1 MLNSF
6 GDATEIEKLSSDL
19 AKEFSIKAA
28 YDSADLN
35 KRDQVAEIV
44 ARTQSELGSLDVL
57 VKRLTSK
64 AERALRLGVPG
75 LLLSTMLAG
84 CATAPPKTDTASYQ
98 AYQQQND
105 PWEPTNRFF
114 YAVNDKLDRY
124 AMKPVAQ
131 GYVAIT
137 TQGIRNHVGDFVSNI
152 GEPAR
157 LANFMLEGKP
167 RVAGTALVR
176 FLVNSTV
183 GIGGIFDPAAA
194 LGYPETDTDF
204 GLTLAVWGVP
214 AGPYL
219 YLPVFGPSGARD
231 VWNLPVEYFATP
243 MEAAPESTALND
255 FSYAETGL
263 HLINTRA
270 QYIQPIDQIQA
281 TALDPYATFR
291 SLYRQSRDSQL
302 QQIDQRDTPTPPDWV
317 VRPSQ
322 P

>member
-1 MLNSF
+1 VRLIDKDKTARSKVRRAK
-6 GDATEIEKLSSDL
+6 GRRAVYL
-19 AKEFSIKAA
+19 AA
-28 YDSADLN
+28 
-35 KRDQVAEIV
+35 
-44 ARTQSELGSLDVL
+44 
-57 VKRLTSK
+57 
-64 AERALRLGVPG
+64 PG
-75 LLLSTMLAG
+75 LLLSTLLAG
-84 CATAPPKTDTASYQ
+84 CATAPPKSDTADYQ

-105 PWEPTNRFF
+105 PLEPTNRFF
-114 YAVNDKLDRY
+114 YKVNNRLDRY
-124 AMKPVAQ
+124 AMKPIAQ
-131 GYVAIT
+131 GYVDIT
-137 TQGIRNHVGDFVSNI
+137 TVGIRNHVGDFVTNI

-157 LANFMLEGKP
+157 LVNFMLEGKP
-167 RVAGTALVR
+167 RDAGTSLVR
-176 FLVNSTV
+176 FLVDSTV
-183 GIGGIFDPAAA
+183 GIGGIFDPATP

-255 FSYAETGL
+255 FGYAETGI

-270 QYIQPIDQIQA
+270 EYLQPIAQVQA

-291 SLYRQSRDSQL
+291 SLYRQSRASQL
-302 QQIDQRDTPTPPDWV
+302 QQIDQRDMPTPPNWV
-317 VRPSQ
+317 QRPST

>member
-1 MLNSF
+1 MRLNNM
-6 GDATEIEKLSSDL
+6 D
-19 AKEFSIKAA
+19 KAA
-28 YDSADLN
+28 
-35 KRDQVAEIV
+35 RP
-44 ARTQSELGSLDVL
+44 
-57 VKRLTSK
+57 K
-64 AERALRLGVPG
+64 ASRVSFLAAPG
-75 LLLSTMLAG
+75 LLLSALLAG
-84 CATAPPKTDTASYQ
+84 CAHAPPRADTADYQ
-98 AYQQQND
+98 AFQQQND
-105 PWEPTNRFF
+105 PIEPTNRFF

-137 TQGIRNHVGDFVSNI
+137 TQGIRNHVGDFITNI

-157 LANFMLEGKP
+157 LVNFMAEGKP
-167 RVAGTALVR
+167 RAAGTSLVR

-183 GIGGIFDPAAA
+183 GIGGIFDPATS
-194 LGYPETDTDF
+194 LGYQETDTDF
-204 GLTLAVWGVP
+204 GLTLAFWGVP

-231 VWNLPVEYFATP
+231 ALNIPVEYFATP

-255 FSYAETGL
+255 FGYAQTGL

-270 QYIQPIDQIQA
+270 QYIQPIEQIQA

-302 QQIDQRDTPTPPDWV
+302 QQIDKANTPT
-317 VRPSQ
+317 RPYWGVPAQ
-322 P
+322 H